1 VSAGTRFRFSGLV
14 RIDQLITF
22 LFPLSKGTDADLLI
36 AVFLENRRGTRGA
49 TTVISSGD
57 DEHVLGN
64 LGDPR
69 LELAER
75 NVDVTGNGAEPLDFL
90 WLADVQE
97 EKLGFAVDDRFQI
110 IRTELLDLILSGP
123 GDSGQKESE
132 NNNI

>member
-14 RIDQLITF
+14 RVDQLITF

-69 LELAER
+69 FELAER